1 MILEK
6 NKEIQ
11 YMNTRLIFI
20 RWVSD
25 SHQITDLGSLLR
37 RSIALNILSFKFLE
51 RGCSKI
57 VCLILVIGANGFG
70 CNLFHWNF

>member
-1 MILEK
+1 MILEQ

-37 RSIALNILSFKFLE
+37 RSIVLRNLSF
-51 RGCSKI
+51 
-57 VCLILVIGANGFG
+57 
-70 CNLFHWNF
+70 

>member
-57 VCLILVIGANGFG
+57 VCLILVIGANVFG
-70 CNLFHWNF
+70 HNH